1 VDGELVAEAESSV
14 ALQAAS
20 SIPLS
25 EAALRGA
32 LGQLGNNSLALHNL
46 DLSGLDLSAGKSF

>member
-1 VDGELVAEAESSV
+1 MAEAESSV
-14 ALQAAS
+14 TLQAAL
-20 SIPLS
+20 SIPLN